1 MGRNYLVQI
10 NNKYPNLVYKYNEVT
25 GFSACCD
32 ECDDTVLTIMGSPGW
47 FHKKNSNSDLY
58 ILTRKLSFMGKKL
71 RFGRT
76 ALPSLRIALC
86 GSIIYEKVD
95 LDERIIPIKNEN
107 KIKKI
112 NAYIIDKPNIS
123 FFEWKVILKVCWFK
137 TCQLSLFSTVHSQ
150 LPLPPMAQA

>member
-1 MGRNYLVQI
+1 
-10 NNKYPNLVYKYNEVT
+10 
-25 GFSACCD
+25 
-32 ECDDTVLTIMGSPGW
+32 
-47 FHKKNSNSDLY
+47 
-58 ILTRKLSFMGKKL
+58 MGKKL

-123 FFEWKVILKVCWFK
+123 FFEWINKHNKYSDLESLMFLK
-137 TCQLSLFSTVHSQ
+137 L
-150 LPLPPMAQA
+150 